1 MVEHGEYQQ
10 DPWTLFN
17 KPKPVPLDRDLESR
31 LFLQFVTKG
40 NRNWDTELEI
50 ADNIYQRNIE
60 GLPYHQAFQKF
71 LGIFLRVSDIHLT
84 LEKAIKPRSVY
95 VLNGVQAHLADAL
108 AIDYARAVPRD
119 YMQKL
124 YEQAENLE
132 YSRNRDQWFFPKV
145 RNLTHRLESSKKTY
159 EWIDLLKSRIQV
171 SPERFSLPELQ
182 ETSDE
187 ILRRIK
193 EERGYGIKSCYFF
206 SPLFL
211 KDSSNVFIVLDEML
225 GLEDAR
231 FRGRA
236 QTDIMANITISNKP
250 RGPLDTEVTE
260 EEFTSRTKA
269 TVIRIAESFA
279 FFSIDN
285 AGEFHTSFFS
295 RIPLRRVFE
304 KENAS
309 IQYEFWKAFMLTRL
323 YDLTRRASVVAKM
336 PSVDAFEKGL
346 IKERQGFL
354 GRQKGVK
361 SVDYKTLMLPRIKYI
376 DQKPSTQIDDE
387 DKERRFVDR
396 HKVTWFTRRLPI
408 NYHATQRAIDYA
420 QENGVSLK
428 DNETIVREH
437 YRGNTKEQTQDK
449 PTKARFRV

>member
-10 DPWTLFN
+10 DPWTLFD

-40 NRNWDTELEI
+40 SRNWDTELEI
-50 ADNIYQRNIE
+50 ADDIYQRNLQ
-60 GLPYHQAFQKF
+60 GLPYNQAFQKF
-71 LGIFLRVSDIHLT
+71 LGIFLRVSDIHLP
-84 LEKAIKPRSVY
+84 LEKANKPRSVF
-95 VLNGVQAHLADAL
+95 VLNSVQSHLADAL
-108 AIDYARAVPRD
+108 AIDYARAVPRN

-145 RNLTHRLESSKKTY
+145 RNLTHRLESFKKTY
-159 EWIDLLKSRIQV
+159 EWIDLLKSRIRV
-171 SPERFSLPELQ
+171 SPERISLPELQ
-182 ETSDE
+182 EASGE

-193 EERGYGIKSCYFF
+193 EERGYGVKSCYFF

-211 KDSSNVFIVLDEML
+211 KDSDVFIALDEML

-236 QTDIMANITISNKP
+236 QTDIMANIAISNKP
-250 RGPLDTEVTE
+250 RGPLDAEVIE
-260 EEFTSRTKA
+260 EEFTSKTKA
-269 TVIRIAESFA
+269 TMIRIAESFA
-279 FFSIDN
+279 LFSIDN
-285 AGEFHTSFFS
+285 AGEFRTGLFS
-295 RIPLRRVFE
+295 RVPLKRVFE
-304 KENAS
+304 RENAS
-309 IQYEFWKAFMLTRL
+309 IQYELWRAFMLTRL
-323 YDLTRRASVVAKM
+323 YDLTRRAGVVAKM

-346 IKERQGFL
+346 VKEGQGFF

-376 DQKPSTQIDDE
+376 DQEPSTQIDDV

-396 HKVTWFTRRLPI
+396 HKVTWFTRRLPL

-437 YRGNTKEQTQDK
+437 YRGSTEEQAKDK